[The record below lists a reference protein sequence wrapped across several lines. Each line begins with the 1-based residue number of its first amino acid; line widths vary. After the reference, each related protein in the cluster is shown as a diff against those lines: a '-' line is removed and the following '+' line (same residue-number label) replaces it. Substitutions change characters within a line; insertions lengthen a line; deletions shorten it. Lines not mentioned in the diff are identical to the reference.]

1 MDGQMNIKTAIES
14 QRRKLDCMA
23 LWTDDLTKV
32 VDEAQKIDRMIE
44 IYEDRQV
51 TERRRKNA

>member
-1 MDGQMNIKTAIES
+1 MNIKTAIES